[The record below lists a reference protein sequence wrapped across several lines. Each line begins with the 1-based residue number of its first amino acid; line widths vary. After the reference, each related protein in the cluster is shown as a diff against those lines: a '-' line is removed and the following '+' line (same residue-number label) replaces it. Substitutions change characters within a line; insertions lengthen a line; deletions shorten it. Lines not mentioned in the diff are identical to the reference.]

1 MLSITHVVST
11 TSPGT
16 RRVLVGAKYLPVG
29 TEVVLVEAPRLSPA
43 IEIDVEQCIRSCDQ
57 SYIPVSDSTSQWP
70 TENDMSTSIMVSYL
84 SLSCM

>member
-57 SYIPVSDSTSQWP
+57 SYIPVSDFTNQWP
-70 TENDMSTSIMVSYL
+70 TENDMSTSIMISYL

>member
-1 MLSITHVVST
+1 MVMLSITHVVST

-57 SYIPVSDSTSQWP
+57 SYIPVSESTNQ
-70 TENDMSTSIMVSYL
+70 
-84 SLSCM
+84 